1 MRRTLIVGGLLGAIV
16 VAVGVIYS
24 SSPSHA
30 RRHEL
35 VRHVDA
41 AKLLA
46 AAKTCA
52 DGLRAQ
58 NAPVPASVS
67 LRELI
72 ARNLVTEAD
81 VSGLAD
87 TEVTVSLTAD
97 ESRPQEVLIRAR
109 MADGHEVV
117 ALADGSVHTR

>member
-1 MRRTLIVGGLLGAIV
+1 MQRTLIVAGLLSAIV
-16 VAVGVIYS
+16 VAVGVIYF

-46 AAKTCA
+46 AAKTYT

-58 NAPVPASVS
+58 NVPVPASVS
-67 LRELI
+67 LHELI

-81 VSGLAD
+81 VSGFAGMD
-87 TEVTVSLTAD
+87 VTVSLPVD

-109 MADGHEVV
+109 LADGREVV
-117 ALADGSVHTR
+117 ALADGSVHSR

>member
-1 MRRTLIVGGLLGAIV
+1 MQRTLIVAGLLSAIV
-16 VAVGVIYS
+16 VAVGVIYF

-46 AAKTCA
+46 AAKTYT

-58 NAPVPASVS
+58 NVPVPASVS
-67 LRELI
+67 LHELI

-81 VSGLAD
+81 VSGFAGM
-87 TEVTVSLTAD
+87 EVTVSLTVD

-109 MADGHEVV
+109 LADGREVV
-117 ALADGSVHTR
+117 ALADGSVHSR